1 MAHSTYKSFLMYS
14 TDGTTYTKLID
25 IKSTPDM
32 GDEPEQLETT
42 TLSDPQRTY
51 IEGLQDNPNKTFTAN
66 YDPIT
71 YANLKELEHQE
82 LFYAVWLG
90 GVDVPG
96 SQATPTGEWGKFEFK
111 GTLSCWLNGADV
123 NAVHEITIC
132 IVPSS
137 VIAFGGGVVVR
148 LDKTSLIMADGSTAS
163 LTATKE
169 PASATVAWSS
179 SDTSV
184 ATVNNG
190 TVTAVDPGMC
200 VITAVATKDGEQAMA
215 TCAVTVMA

>member
-14 TDGTTYTKLID
+14 TDGTTYSKLID

-51 IEGLQDNPNKTFTAN
+51 IEGLQDNPNKIFNAN
-66 YDPIT
+66 YDPIS
-71 YANLKELEHQE
+71 YANLKELAHQE

-90 GVDVPG
+90 GTDVPG
-96 SQATPTGEWGKFEFK
+96 SQAVPTGEWGKFEFK

-132 IVPSS
+132 IVPST
-137 VIAFGGGVVVR
+137 VVNDNAGVFIK
-148 LDKTSLIMADGSTAS
+148 LDKTSLLVKDGATAALSVTKNPPTAS
-163 LTATKE
+163 
-169 PASATVAWSS
+169 VAWKS

-190 TVTAVDPGMC
+190 TVTGVDPGIC
-200 VITAVATKDGEQAMA
+200 VVTATATSDGETAIA
-215 TCAVTVMA
+215 TCVVTVTA

>member
-14 TDGTTYTKLID
+14 TDGSNYELLIP

-66 YDPIT
+66 YDPIS

-82 LFYAVWLG
+82 LFFAVWLG

-96 SQATPTGEWGKFEFK
+96 GQATPTGEWGKFEFK
-111 GTLSCWLNGADV
+111 GMLSAWLNGADV

-132 IVPSS
+132 IVPST
-137 VIAFGGGVVVR
+137 VVKFGGGVVIS
-148 LDKTSLIMADGSTAS
+148 LDKTSLRIADGSTAS
-163 LTATKE
+163 LTATKN
-169 PASATVAWSS
+169 PSDATVAWKS

-184 ATVNNG
+184 ATVSNG
-190 TVTAVDPGMC
+190 TVTGVDPGIC
-200 VITAVATKDGEQAMA
+200 VITATATKSGENAIA
-215 TCAVTVMA
+215 TCVVTVTA

>member
-14 TDGTTYTKLID
+14 TDGTTYNKLID

-90 GVDVPG
+90 GTDVPG
-96 SQATPTGEWGKFEFK
+96 SQATPTGEWGKFAFK
-111 GTLSCWLNGADV
+111 GTLSAWLNGADV

-137 VIAFGGGVVVR
+137 VVAFGGGVVVR
-148 LDKTSLIMADGSTAS
+148 LDKTSLILKDGNTGS
-163 LTATKE
+163 LVATKE
-169 PASATVAWSS
+169 PNDATLAWNS

-184 ATVNNG
+184 ATVSSG

-200 VITAVATKDGEQAMA
+200 VITCTATKGDEVALA
-215 TCAVTVMA
+215 TCVVTVTE